1 MLGHGT
7 ISEFSLASIRGG
19 GVQNVGSPFIS
30 GVSFSASV
38 TDLESVTGAATF
50 AVTTAGAPSFTIG
63 TETVTASANVSPT
76 TAGVITSAI
85 GEETAFALNYFN
97 IDKPRVVSTVAN
109 EVKQVMLVDHNEAQQ
124 SADDIEKVEVLSVVD
139 HHRIA
144 NFQTANPL
152 YLKMVTNP

>member
-7 ISEFSLASIRGG
+7 ISEFSLASVRGG

-63 TETVTASANVSPT
+63 TETVTASANVNPT

-85 GEETAFALNYFN
+85 GEETAFGEEFQNL
-97 IDKPRVVSTVAN
+97 VA
-109 EVKQVMLVDHNEAQQ
+109 
-124 SADDIEKVEVLSVVD
+124 LSVGSPD
-139 HHRIA
+139 FFIWSEIDDS
-144 NFQTANPL
+144 QT
-152 YLKMVTNP
+152 VTYTDVEPGSTD